1 LQVILRDDTAL
12 VNKRGGFRVY
22 VGNLAPSV
30 GWQMLHEHFTRG
42 FHEND
47 AVELRSKVPVD
58 AAGQPLG
65 FGLVE
70 FRQPQMAAQA
80 VRLLHN
86 SALNGRL
93 LFVRHDCD
101 ASEADRA
108 DAAALAAARQHNHA
122 LIRELSRWTEHA
134 PPLMGWGWHEGGG
147 SCWAAAP
154 EFGAAQGSFACAQL
168 IARVVLV
175 RLSPNPRHF
184 LSHSS
189 RPILRCR
196 SSTRAPTPRR
206 FQNCAHR
213 SI

>member
-1 LQVILRDDTAL
+1 MLSS
-12 VNKRGGFRVY
+12 
-22 VGNLAPSV
+22 SV

-42 FHEND
+42 FHEHD

-108 DAAALAAARQHNHA
+108 DA
-122 LIRELSRWTEHA
+122 
-134 PPLMGWGWHEGGG
+134 
-147 SCWAAAP
+147 
-154 EFGAAQGSFACAQL
+154 
-168 IARVVLV
+168 
-175 RLSPNPRHF
+175 
-184 LSHSS
+184 
-189 RPILRCR
+189 
-196 SSTRAPTPRR
+196 RR
-206 FQNCAHR
+206 
-213 SI
+213 

>member
-1 LQVILRDDTAL
+1 MELHANTGRPAVPVAAVAVCLTKSSGYRTSAA
-12 VNKRGGFRVY
+12 
-22 VGNLAPSV
+22 NLCANQSV
-30 GWQMLHEHFTRG
+30 RSF
-42 FHEND
+42 N